1 MHLVGFG
8 IEIMYEYNVQSITQQ
23 FILYTIKIVYCQGDM
38 FRPLLGHI
46 QVLWENRSKSYL
58 YFNGIPNAYRLP
70 GPLGKQ
76 IQELSIFQ
84 CIVGSQMLTNCQ
96 ALWENRS
103 KSYLYFNGIPNA
115 YRFPGP
121 LGKQIQELSI
131 FRWDPKCLQIVLYS
145 LLAIEKR

>member
-84 CIVGSQMLTNCQ
+84 
-96 ALWENRS
+96 
-103 KSYLYFNGIPNA
+103 
-115 YRFPGP
+115 
-121 LGKQIQELSI
+121 
-131 FRWDPKCLQIVLYS
+131 WDPKCLQIS
-145 LLAIEKR
+145 RPSGKTDPRAIYISMGSQMLTDCVI